1 MEEQLILLLF
11 FLQFHQHLLAS
22 NQKSV
27 RIYSGYFFEL
37 RNLGRYRLNYKDII
51 RLFFICIILL
61 CMTVSS
67 VFANETEGFI
77 YEEDQLYFY
86 EEGERFIPEAPGF
99 YLKDDVYHYY
109 TASGA
114 IKEVDEPGLYEIDGK
129 TYYFYDDSSVHYVTD
144 AGIYE
149 TNDKTYFFWEDCSV
163 QTVPE
168 PGFYEINDLYYYLQ
182 EDHSLFVPGEGKFE
196 IDGRYYYFYED
207 GEIFT
212 EGWMDYDDTEGYFTK
227 SGGVTGKV
235 TLDGLVYHFDG
246 STNLITSQIAQ
257 NSPVTK
263 DNGDIME
270 IRTIAKQSVY
280 GYDTLQGGCTD
291 GTYGYYVLNN
301 RNVDKCKIAKIRLSD
316 GKLMKV
322 SKVLNIGHGNGMTYN
337 SKENYLVVVHLNG
350 YGKRLSIIDP
360 VTLKRIKYVNVKIP
374 TTLEGATKSNLK
386 NIKKFGG
393 VSYNAARDIYVVL
406 LSGSHNLLILDN
418 AFRPISYVKLSDK
431 PKYIYQCINVTDDY
445 ILIGMSPN
453 LSNQL
458 YNVICVYEWDGTYR
472 FMIHAK
478 SGYELECVYNIGDE
492 LYAGFYRT
500 YWESYYRTEK
510 QITKVKGKKKVKTIK
525 VKDSRLN
532 RANYVY
538 EITDYLWEI

>member
-1 MEEQLILLLF
+1 
-11 FLQFHQHLLAS
+11 
-22 NQKSV
+22 
-27 RIYSGYFFEL
+27 
-37 RNLGRYRLNYKDII
+37 
-51 RLFFICIILL
+51 
-61 CMTVSS
+61 MTVSS

-270 IRTIAKQSVY
+270 IRTIAKQ
-280 GYDTLQGGCTD
+280 
-291 GTYGYYVLNN
+291 
-301 RNVDKCKIAKIRLSD
+301 
-316 GKLMKV
+316 
-322 SKVLNIGHGNGMTYN
+322 
-337 SKENYLVVVHLNG
+337 
-350 YGKRLSIIDP
+350 
-360 VTLKRIKYVNVKIP
+360 
-374 TTLEGATKSNLK
+374 
-386 NIKKFGG
+386 
-393 VSYNAARDIYVVL
+393 
-406 LSGSHNLLILDN
+406 
-418 AFRPISYVKLSDK
+418 
-431 PKYIYQCINVTDDY
+431 
-445 ILIGMSPN
+445 
-453 LSNQL
+453 
-458 YNVICVYEWDGTYR
+458 
-472 FMIHAK
+472 
-478 SGYELECVYNIGDE
+478 
-492 LYAGFYRT
+492 
-500 YWESYYRTEK
+500 
-510 QITKVKGKKKVKTIK
+510 
-525 VKDSRLN
+525 
-532 RANYVY
+532 
-538 EITDYLWEI
+538 